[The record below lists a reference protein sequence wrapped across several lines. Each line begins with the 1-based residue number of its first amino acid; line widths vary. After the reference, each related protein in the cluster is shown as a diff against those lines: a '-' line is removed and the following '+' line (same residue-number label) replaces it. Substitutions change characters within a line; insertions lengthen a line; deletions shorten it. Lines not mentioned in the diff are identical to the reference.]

1 MATWNLDAVVCY
13 PVSVCACVYT
23 SVQGLLPQSLLSTP
37 VILLW
42 TTVSEDCRRWLK
54 APRGKLWFWI
64 LDYIN
69 KINLTWLIQ
78 VIWMRENTK
87 LYLSPTLSCTS
98 PEPSWCSRSKDIH
111 NSQSY
116 YENWTEGLRGRAEL
130 WASETDQREE
140 VFLCN
145 QQSHDLMFLIA
156 WSI

>member
-13 PVSVCACVYT
+13 LVSVCVCVCVYT
-23 SVQGLLPQSLLSTP
+23 SGQALLPQSLLSTP

-42 TTVSEDCRRWLK
+42 TTVSEDPQRWLK
-54 APRGKLWFWI
+54 AGI
-64 LDYIN
+64 LDYIY

-78 VIWMRENTK
+78 VIWMRENS

-98 PEPSWCSRSKDIH
+98 PKPFRCSRSKDIH

-156 WSI
+156 WFI